1 MSYDPKAIKDTP
13 AAAFARTFLEGY
25 LAPAFGAR
33 SKSEIDLL
41 VFSCLIDAKVIN
53 PEGPIY
59 DIARGLNITPARA
72 RGLLLNWQLRSS
84 PAGDMRLAIVAA
96 LRKTRFSADGS
107 LMTFGVESPL
117 LKEEITARLRATGVF
132 PDASF
137 SKELVRMPVEAFV
150 DFLDSVVDDEIKKG
164 VKAVLVKDKQLPD
177 RSFKALAA
185 GVLKKLGEKVA
196 DEAGGALAKGAVDK
210 VSSFIGGLLN
220 SDVKGA
226 TKSIGAGDF
235 IDV

>member
-1 MSYDPKAIKDTP
+1 MTYDPKAIEDAA
-13 AAAFARTFLEGY
+13 AAAFARRFLESY
-25 LAPAFGAR
+25 LAPAFGAH

-41 VFSCLIDAKVIN
+41 VFSCLIDAKLIS
-53 PEGPIY
+53 PEGPMY
-59 DIARGLNITPARA
+59 DIARGLNITPSRA

-84 PAGDMRLAIVAA
+84 LAGDMRPAIVAA
-96 LRKTRFSADGS
+96 LKKTRFSADGS

-150 DFLDSVVDDEIKKG
+150 DFLDGVVGEEIKNG

-177 RSFKALAA
+177 RSFKALAT

-196 DEAGGALAKGAVDK
+196 DKAGGALAKGAVEK
-210 VSSFIGGLLN
+210 VSSFIDGLLN
-220 SDVKGA
+220 GDVNEA
-226 TKSIGAGDF
+226 TKSIGVGDF